1 MAKRA
6 PREGEGR
13 PTHYNDEIL
22 SKAEEYLANYESHGD
37 AVPSHAGLALVVG
50 ISRFTVYE
58 WAKHPEKKEFSSI
71 LDKILMTQEKAA
83 LSKGLT
89 GDWNAQIVKLL
100 LGKHGYSDKVE
111 TQATVTFE
119 QMSDDE
125 LAARIAAFQQ

>member
-1 MAKRA
+1 MAKRE
-6 PREGEGR
+6 PRLGEGR
-13 PTHYNDEIL
+13 PTDYNDEII
-22 SKAEEYLANYESHGD
+22 SKAEEYLANYESYGD
-37 AVPSHAGLALVVG
+37 AVPSHSGLALVLN
-50 ISRFTVYE
+50 ISRPTIYD
-58 WAKHPEKKEFSSI
+58 WAKQPEKKEFSII

-111 TQATVTFE
+111 TQSTITFE

-125 LAARIAAFQQ
+125 LAARIASFNQ